1 MSRRRAWLAA
11 TALLLVPACTAD
23 GGGSEGGGG
32 NGGGGGAPTTTEPT
46 TETTGGGTTTTTTE
60 EPSEDPDQAVVDAV
74 DATLAT
80 ESFTVSSEANLQI
93 AGQDLQL
100 TAEGSI
106 DYAELVA
113 DATIGIDADGEAYEI
128 GIRSDGTMLWVR
140 AEGDGAPFAIPEGKA
155 WVEGESSR
163 LEQSDGFA
171 QIDLIGVVVALRAA
185 DGTEAGDTDEIDG
198 VSAQKYTTSV
208 DYDEAVEAA
217 GPDAAK
223 FQSALSVESEDPVAL
238 DIEVWVGDDGVIRRF
253 QLDIDAGQ
261 APLGGDY
268 RIELTDVGSDVEV
281 PEAPPSEDVLS
292 GAAAEDLLDQ
302 VFAT

>member
-1 MSRRRAWLAA
+1 MSRRHAWLAA
-11 TALLLVPACTAD
+11 AALLLVPACSAD

-32 NGGGGGAPTTTEPT
+32 NGGGGGTQTTTT
-46 TETTGGGTTTTTTE
+46 TSETTGGGGETTTTVET
-60 EPSEDPDQAVVDAV
+60 SEDPDQAVSDAV

-93 AGQDLQL
+93 AGQDLKL
-100 TAEGSI
+100 TSDGSI
-106 DYAELVA
+106 DYAGLVA
-113 DATIGIDADGEAYEI
+113 DATIGIDADGKAFEV

-140 AEGDGAPFAIPEGKA
+140 AEGDDAPFAVPGGKT
-155 WVEGESSR
+155 WVEGKSSR

-171 QIDLIGVVVALRAA
+171 QVDLIGVIVALRAA
-185 DGTEAGDTDEIDG
+185 DGTKAGDTEEIDG
-198 VSAQKYTTSV
+198 VSSQQYTTSI
-208 DYDEAVEAA
+208 DYDEAVAAA
-217 GPDAAK
+217 GPDEAK
-223 FQSALSVESEDPVAL
+223 FRTALSLESEDPVAL

-268 RIELTDVGSDVEV
+268 RIDLTDVGADVEV

-292 GAAAEDLLDQ
+292 GAEAEDLLDQ
-302 VFAT
+302 IFA